1 MPSHRAQ
8 DDADLAVAARP
19 PRPPGTYRI
28 GRLVG
33 VDVLITRSWFL
44 LAILIAVV
52 MAPVVEQVEPGLGPW
67 RYVAGLVIAV
77 VYAMTILVH
86 EAAHAVA
93 SRHYGHPVESI
104 TLHFLGGHTGVEGA
118 PRSPREEFVMA
129 AVGPFAS
136 LVVAGVAWLLGQV
149 VPGGLIG
156 LTVEILMWANLVLGI
171 FNLVPGLPL
180 DGGRMLKALV
190 WGITRNEHRGTLVAG
205 WAGRVTAVLVLLLPL
220 IMLWLFDIRP
230 DLLSWIFA
238 VVLMMFIWAGAT
250 AAMQGARLRRR
261 LPSLVARQLA
271 RRTLAVPEDLPV
283 AEAVRRAQEAGAGS
297 IVTVN
302 GEGRPL
308 GIVSEASV
316 QATPED
322 RRPWVSTATVARSL
336 VPGMT
341 LPAAIAGEELIRA
354 ITFLPAHE
362 YLLVEEDGTIFGVLS
377 TADVDRAFR
386 ERHR

>member
-1 MPSHRAQ
+1 MPSHRAP
-8 DDADLAVAARP
+8 DDADLAVPASP

-44 LAILIAVV
+44 LAILIAVL
-52 MAPVVEQVEPGLGPW
+52 MAPVIEQVQPGLGPW

-77 VYAMTILVH
+77 VYALTILVH
-86 EAAHAVA
+86 EAAHALA
-93 SRHYGHPVESI
+93 SRHYGHQVESI
-104 TLHFLGGHTGVEGA
+104 TLHFLGGHTGVEGT
-118 PRSPREEFVMA
+118 PRSPREELVMA
-129 AVGPFAS
+129 AVGPLAS
-136 LVVAGVAWLLGQV
+136 LLVAGVAWLLAQV

-156 LTVEILMWANLVLGI
+156 LTVEILMWANLVLGL

-180 DGGRMLKALV
+180 DGGRILKSLV

-220 IMLWLFDIRP
+220 IMQWLFDITP
-230 DLLSWIFA
+230 DLLSWLFA
-238 VVLMMFIWAGAT
+238 GVLMMFIWAGAT
-250 AAMQGARLRRR
+250 AAMQGARLRRT

-271 RRTLAVPEDLPV
+271 RRTLTVPAELPV
-283 AEAVRRAQEAGAGS
+283 AEAVRRAQDAGAGS
-297 IVTVN
+297 IVTVDTW
-302 GEGRPL
+302 GRPL

-322 RRPWVSTATVARSL
+322 RRPWVSTSTVARSL

-341 LPAAIAGEELIRA
+341 LPATIAGEELIRA

-362 YLLVEEDGTIFGVLS
+362 YLLVEEDGSIFGVLS
-377 TADVDRAFR
+377 TADVDKAFR

>member
-283 AEAVRRAQEAGAGS
+283 AEAVRRAQDAGAGS

-302 GEGRPL
+302 AEGRPL